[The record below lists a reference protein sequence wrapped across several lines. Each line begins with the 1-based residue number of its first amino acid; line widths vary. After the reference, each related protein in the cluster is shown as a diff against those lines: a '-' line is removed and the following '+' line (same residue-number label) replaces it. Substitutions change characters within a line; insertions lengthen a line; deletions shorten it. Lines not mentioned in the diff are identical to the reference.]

1 MNIYIDES
9 GSIDN
14 KLVSKPFI
22 IALIHVI
29 DFKQLNKT
37 FKRFISSNLKTLKE
51 LDKPFYNSKG
61 ILTKKGNQM
70 FKGDNFKEI
79 KGSQLNQ
86 EIKINF
92 IKYIIKKKYFELY
105 YIKINNDLLTDKICK
120 NTARAF
126 NYSIKLA
133 LSFFIEHKL
142 INDEDCL
149 LQLDERNER
158 TEAKFFLE
166 NYLNTEF
173 CLNNITEKHYTVKYL
188 DSAANPFIQIAD
200 VFANLYYSELNTGAY
215 SDLFKE
221 LKDKDILKAVFEFP
235 PRNKNKRNKI

>member
-1 MNIYIDES
+1 MNIYADES
-9 GSIDN
+9 GSINN
-14 KLVSKPFI
+14 KFGSKPFI
-22 IALIHVI
+22 IALIHVL
-29 DFKQLNKT
+29 DFKKLNT
-37 FKRFISSNLKTLKE
+37 VFKRFISSNLDNLKE
-51 LDKPFYNSKG
+51 LDKDFYNSNG
-61 ILTKKGNQM
+61 VLTKKGNLM
-70 FKGDNFKEI
+70 FHGGKFHEI

-86 EIKINF
+86 EMKIKF
-92 IKYIIKKKYFELY
+92 IKYLIQKKYFELY
-105 YIKINNDLLTDKICK
+105 YIKINNDLLTDKICE

-133 LSFFIEHKL
+133 FSFFLEHKL
-142 INDEDCL
+142 LTDDDCL

-173 CLNNITEKHYTVKYL
+173 CLNDVTDKHYSVKYL
-188 DSAANPFIQIAD
+188 DSADNPFIQIAD
-200 VFANLYYSELNTGAY
+200 VFANLYYSEINTGAY

-235 PRNKNKRNKI
+235 PRNMKKKK

>member
-1 MNIYIDES
+1 MNIYADES
-9 GSIDN
+9 GSINN
-14 KLVSKPFI
+14 KLGSKPFI
-22 IALIHVI
+22 IALVHVL
-29 DFKQLNKT
+29 DFKKLNT
-37 FKRFISSNLKTLKE
+37 IFKRFISSNIDELKE
-51 LDKPFYNSKG
+51 LDKDFYNANG
-61 ILTKKGNQM
+61 VLTKKGNLM
-70 FKGDNFKEI
+70 FHGGKFHEI

-86 EIKINF
+86 EMKINF
-92 IKYIIKKKYFELY
+92 IKYLIQKKYFEVY
-105 YIKINNDLLTDKICK
+105 YIKINNDLLTDKICE

-142 INDEDCL
+142 LVDEDCL

-173 CLNNITEKHYTVKYL
+173 CLNDVTEKHYSVKYL
-188 DSAANPFIQIAD
+188 DSADNPFIQIAD
-200 VFANLYYSELNTGAY
+200 VFANLYYSELNTEAY

-221 LKDKDILKAVFEFP
+221 LKNKDILKAVFEFP
-235 PRNKNKRNKI
+235 PRNNKKKK